1 MDARYDYR
9 ELRALVTGAADGIG
23 RATAEA
29 FAAAGATVIAADRNA
44 PALAPLAARGLR
56 TVTVDVAADHAPQ
69 RLLRE
74 AEAAGGLDVLVNN
87 AGICPVVRLEDTDDD
102 TWDRVHAVNLRAM
115 FRLSRAALPLLRKS
129 GRGRIVN
136 IASISALLANEGMG
150 AYTSSKHAVA
160 GFSKSLAVEVGR
172 DGITVNYIVPGAIV
186 TGITRA
192 AVEAD
197 AGFRDFWIGKSAVG
211 RWGQPEDIANAVLF
225 LCSRAADFV
234 TGHGLVVDGGA
245 SIRA

>member
-1 MDARYDYR
+1 
-9 ELRALVTGAADGIG
+9 
-23 RATAEA
+23 
-29 FAAAGATVIAADRNA
+29 
-44 PALAPLAARGLR
+44 
-56 TVTVDVAADHAPQ
+56 
-69 RLLRE
+69 
-74 AEAAGGLDVLVNN
+74 
-87 AGICPVVRLEDTDDD
+87 
-102 TWDRVHAVNLRAM
+102 VHAVNLRAM
-115 FRLSRAALPLLRKS
+115 FRLSRAALPLLRES

-211 RWGQPEDIANAVLF
+211 RWGQPGDIANAVLF
-225 LCSRAADFV
+225 LASRAADFI